1 SVHGSLPFERSIPVL
16 VAPTNDTKTGCLRD
30 SYGRLARP
38 YADNLFDELSHKPLD
53 RALLDA
59 FAEEMRGQ
67 GPVVDVGCGPGQVA
81 RYLHERGVSV
91 SGLDL
96 SPGMV
101 ALAARLTPEVSFRE
115 GSILALPDPD
125 GAWAGCVAFYAIVH
139 FDTAELRQAM
149 RELAR
154 VLRPAGLLLLAFHEG
169 VERIHRDELL
179 GVAVD
184 LDFVF
189 WETASVERELLEA
202 GFVIEAKLAP
212 TKGTSIRAAERTC
225 SRGGIQEAGRGVSV
239 RYRELRPA
247 PDLSSAVECY
257 WMLEEEA
264 GPLAAAEPVVP
275 DGCIEMVFHLE
286 GR

>member
-1 SVHGSLPFERSIPVL
+1 VHGILRFERSILVR
-16 VAPTNDTKTGCLRD
+16 VAPTNDPKTGRLRD
-30 SYGRLARP
+30 SYDRLARP

-115 GSILALPDPD
+115 GSILALADPD

-202 GFVIEAKLAP
+202 GFVIEAKLDRAP
-212 TKGTSIRAAERTC
+212 YQGHEHPSRRTYLFARRHPG
-225 SRGGIQEAGRGVSV
+225 S
-239 RYRELRPA
+239 
-247 PDLSSAVECY
+247 
-257 WMLEEEA
+257 W
-264 GPLAAAEPVVP
+264 
-275 DGCIEMVFHLE
+275 
-286 GR
+286 